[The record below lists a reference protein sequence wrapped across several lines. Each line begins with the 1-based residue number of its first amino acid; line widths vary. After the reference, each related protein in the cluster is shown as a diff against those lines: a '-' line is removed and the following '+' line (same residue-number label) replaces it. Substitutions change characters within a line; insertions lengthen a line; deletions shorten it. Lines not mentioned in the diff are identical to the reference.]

1 MILNTFP
8 MAKYFFKV
16 KNNDT
21 RKKSEICSIMLKVK
35 IFHAFYSVSIAETEN
50 IIKTKLSMIISQP
63 I

>member
-1 MILNTFP
+1 